1 LTSIHASRAES
12 DSIEEARKA
21 LLSDT
26 PGPYKDARRHP
37 FESLADGQQVF
48 FRLLDSIGEALLN
61 YSHLPLLTK
70 CRVPMGI
77 GASLL
82 ILSGCA
88 NEETFG
94 LASQWREGVAISIV
108 QEGAIPD
115 GTSMQ
120 CISSPPR
127 SAALPRD
134 ALVAIVRMHIGRAP
148 FDEAFE
154 IPQGVAVRTGDVIRV
169 QPRTCLLRDTSK
181 TGS

>member
-26 PGPYKDARRHP
+26 PDPYKDARRHP

-154 IPQGVAVRTGDVIRV
+154 IPQGVAVRTGDVVRV